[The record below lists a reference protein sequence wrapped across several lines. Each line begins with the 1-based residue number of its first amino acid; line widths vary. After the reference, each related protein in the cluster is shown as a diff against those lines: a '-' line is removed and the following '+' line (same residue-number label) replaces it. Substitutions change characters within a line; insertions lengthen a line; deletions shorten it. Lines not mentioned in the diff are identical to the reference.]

1 MIRLYVG
8 VRSGTR
14 RRLLVACRH
23 GGSITYELCWE
34 GQTADLEKLAGA
46 MLARHLADGARAQAM
61 CASFPRLL
69 RARLGSD
76 FWTLRPGEIDE
87 VIARLA

>member
-1 MIRLYVG
+1 MTRLYVG
-8 VRSGTR
+8 MRRETR
-14 RRLLVACRH
+14 RRLLVACRR

-34 GQTADLEKLAGA
+34 GQAAGLEKLARA
-46 MLARHLADGARAQAM
+46 MLARHLADEERAQSM
-61 CASFPRLL
+61 CASFTRSM
-69 RARLGSD
+69 RAQLGAD